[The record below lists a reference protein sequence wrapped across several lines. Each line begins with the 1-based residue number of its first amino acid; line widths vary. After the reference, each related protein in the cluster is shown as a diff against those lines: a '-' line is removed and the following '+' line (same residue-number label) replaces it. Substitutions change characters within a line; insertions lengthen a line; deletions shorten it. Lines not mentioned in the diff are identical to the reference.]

1 MKNIFFISALL
12 LAGITQ
18 AQNGFESI
26 GWENNLFFD
35 KESKMFQESSWN
47 VVSVSKNDSIDWV
60 LVMRVIENEL
70 GKLEF
75 LPYNYLLL
83 GRDHQDDI
91 RIYCDGTF
99 VAAGFDKK
107 GIQCTEFKYF
117 LSSYYFCDDTGK
129 GNVELELTMK

>member
-1 MKNIFFISALL
+1 MKNLFFIGALL
-12 LAGITQ
+12 IAGFFQ
-18 AQNGFESI
+18 AQDSFDSI
-26 GWENNLFFD
+26 EWENNWFFD
-35 KESKMFQESSWN
+35 KESKMYQESCWN
-47 VVSVSKNDSIDWV
+47 TVSFIDNDSIDWV
-60 LVMRVIENEL
+60 LVMRVIENDL

-75 LPYNYLLL
+75 LPYNYIVLN
-83 GRDHQDDI
+83 RDHQDDI

-129 GNVELELTMK
+129 GNVELELNMK